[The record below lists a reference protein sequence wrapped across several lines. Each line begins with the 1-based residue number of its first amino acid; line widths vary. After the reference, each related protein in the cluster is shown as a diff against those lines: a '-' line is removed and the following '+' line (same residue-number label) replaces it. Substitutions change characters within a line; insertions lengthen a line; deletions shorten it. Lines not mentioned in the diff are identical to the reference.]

1 MPFLS
6 AVSRDVRQLCRLLS
20 ARCGYGAGKG
30 LNSELIAHGIA
41 FHQDDKDSHA
51 WHDVEGPHGRLLI
64 FENETEGRAR
74 LEQPFSIL
82 VKMAHYAAG
91 LKHARVVSMYA
102 QDEA

>member
-20 ARCGYGAGKG
+20 ARCGYGAETG
-30 LNSELIAHGIA
+30 LNSEVMAHGIA

-51 WHDVEGPHGRLLI
+51 WHDVEGPHGKLLI
-64 FENETEGRAR
+64 FENETEARAR

-82 VKMAHYAAG
+82 VKMARYAAG
-91 LKHARVVSMYA
+91 SKRTRVLSMYA
-102 QDEA
+102 QGEA